1 MIPVIV
7 KVKSVQRG
15 EDGEEIA
22 LELISE
28 GKAYEKERT
37 KYIVYEESEL
47 TDMEGVTTVIK
58 VLPDDAVMLLRL
70 GKIHQRQE
78 YRRGK
83 ESQSSYVTPVGT
95 FTVTSRT
102 YECDVCLDGCIGT
115 IRLGY
120 DVNLEGIGSNYTQL
134 LITVQEDNCNGNEGI
149 TEAGNC

>member
-1 MIPVIV
+1 MKPVIV
-7 KVKSVQRG
+7 KVKSIQRN

-22 LELISE
+22 LELVSE

-37 KYIVYEESEL
+37 QYIVYEESEL

-58 VLPDDAVMLLRL
+58 VLPDDAVMLMRL

-83 ESQSSYVTPVGT
+83 ESRSRYQTPIGT
-95 FTVTSRT
+95 FTVTCKT
-102 YECDVCLDGCIGT
+102 YECDVRLSGGIGT
-115 IRLGY
+115 INLGY

-134 LITVQEDNCNGNEGI
+134 MITVQEDNGHGNEGI
-149 TEAGNC
+149 SKTGNC